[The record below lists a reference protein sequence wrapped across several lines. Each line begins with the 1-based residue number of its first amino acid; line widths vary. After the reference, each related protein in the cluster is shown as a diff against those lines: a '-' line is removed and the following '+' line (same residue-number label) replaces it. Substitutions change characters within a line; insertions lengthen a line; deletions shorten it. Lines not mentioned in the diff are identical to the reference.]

1 MAETTVRVLG
11 IDTALRTTGFA
22 VIEAQ
27 GNRLRA
33 VEYGLIRCGAK
44 APHSECL
51 RHLAQGLAEVIA
63 RARPT
68 EAVVEGIFFCKNVKT
83 AVLLGEARG
92 VAIATCA
99 AQALL
104 VYELAPRRVK
114 QAVVGYGGA
123 EKEQVRRMVMTILGL
138 DQVPEEDSSD
148 ALALA
153 IAHLHQR
160 TTVSALAPKPV

>member
-1 MAETTVRVLG
+1 MTTAAIRVLG
-11 IDTALRTTGFA
+11 IDTALRTTGYA
-22 VIEAQ
+22 VVEAQ
-27 GNRLRA
+27 GSRLRA
-33 VEYGLIRCGAK
+33 VEYGLIRRGDR

-51 RHLAQGLAEVIA
+51 RHLAEGLAEAIE

-68 EAVVEGIFFCKNVKT
+68 EAAIEGVFFCKNVKT

-92 VAIATCA
+92 VAIAACA
-99 AQALL
+99 ARGVP

-114 QAVVGYGGA
+114 QAVVGYGA
-123 EKEQVRRMVMTILGL
+123 ADKSQVRRMVMTILGL
-138 DQVPEEDSSD
+138 DREPEEDSGD

-160 TTVSALAPKPV
+160 TPLGDLAPEAL

>member
-1 MAETTVRVLG
+1 MTETVRVLG

-22 VIEAQ
+22 VVEAQ
-27 GNRLRA
+27 GSRVRA
-33 VEYGLIRCGAK
+33 VEYGLIRRDAR

-51 RHLAQGLAEVIA
+51 RHLAQGLTEVIA
-63 RARPT
+63 RAQPT
-68 EAVVEGIFFCKNVKT
+68 EVAIEGVFFCKNVKT

-99 AQALL
+99 AHALA

-114 QAVVGYGGA
+114 QAVVGYGA
-123 EKEQVRRMVMTILGL
+123 ADKEQVRRMVMTILGL
-138 DQVPEEDSSD
+138 DRVPEEDSSD

-160 TTVSALAPKPV
+160 STVSALAPKPL